1 MKINMNKTMIYRV
14 YNWKVH
20 NNCNMIDIDVLL
32 LAKKKFNNI
41 VHEDNSYMIKFSLTN
56 VFTREEKF

>member
-1 MKINMNKTMIYRV
+1 
-14 YNWKVH
+14 
-20 NNCNMIDIDVLL
+20 MIDIDVLL